1 MTYCT
6 SCKWFSMRKDFG
18 DERLVGIRS
27 LRMPILHR
35 VNRGVPIE
43 SGTGNELGDA
53 PSWPA
58 PIQDVLPAAT
68 MPASLSELL
77 FHIRA
82 GNPFHTFLL
91 PFPLP
96 FNNNY
101 DPHAIATVEES
112 KRVVGLTTAA
122 RFLPNIEGARYR
134 SHRAGVPIKIEYTD
148 TSVVLVHR
156 LSSYN
161 ELSRERK
168 KLVSTVTTAIDWVE
182 SCPKRESGISSAAI
196 TL

>member
-1 MTYCT
+1 
-6 SCKWFSMRKDFG
+6 
-18 DERLVGIRS
+18 
-27 LRMPILHR
+27 
-35 VNRGVPIE
+35 
-43 SGTGNELGDA
+43 
-53 PSWPA
+53 
-58 PIQDVLPAAT
+58 

-101 DPHAIATVEES
+101 DPRAIATVEES

-134 SHRAGVPIKIEYTD
+134 SHSTRKD
-148 TSVVLVHR
+148 RVHR
-156 LSSYN
+156 HLSRSLS

-182 SCPKRESGISSAAI
+182 SCPKREAAFQARPSHYEHRSRDFP
-196 TL
+196 TPLGNGGRHQHL